1 MKNISLFC
9 LSLNPA
15 HLNKIKNL
23 GFLPVGLGNSNFS
36 NEWLRDNTN
45 ENINQLTKSNVYFKL
60 ENFQWTGSFKL
71 RGAINKISLLSS

>member
-36 NEWLRDNTN
+36 NEWLRDNTGQ
-45 ENINQLTKSNVYFKL
+45 NISQKK
-60 ENFQWTGSFKL
+60 
-71 RGAINKISLLSS
+71 